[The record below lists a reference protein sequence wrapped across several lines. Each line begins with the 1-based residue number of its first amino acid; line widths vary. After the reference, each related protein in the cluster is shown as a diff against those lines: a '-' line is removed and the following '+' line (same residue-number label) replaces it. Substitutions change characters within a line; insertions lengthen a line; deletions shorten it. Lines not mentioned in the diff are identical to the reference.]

1 LKIEKIYLD
10 TSVISFY
17 YANDAPE
24 KMEIT
29 RSFFAEL
36 QKGAYE
42 VYISVLVLQ
51 ELARCSPERQAEL
64 TEVIKEANVK
74 ILDITEEVERL
85 AGQLVDEGVIP
96 VKYDEDAL
104 HLAVGIFYEVDYL
117 ASWNFKH
124 IVKVKTKR
132 MVTSIAIREGYKGL
146 QIISPTEVLENG

>member
-1 LKIEKIYLD
+1 MKKEKIYLD

-17 YANDAPE
+17 YADDAPE

-29 RSFFAEL
+29 RSFFTEL

-51 ELARCSPERQAEL
+51 EIARCSLKRQAEL

-74 ILDITEEVERL
+74 ILDIAEEVEYL
-85 AGQLVDEGVIP
+85 ARQLVTEGVIP
-96 VKYDEDAL
+96 TKYDEDAL

-132 MVTSIAIREGYKGL
+132 MVTSIAIREGYKGI

>member
-1 LKIEKIYLD
+1 MKKEKIYLD

-17 YANDAPE
+17 YADDAPE

-29 RSFFAEL
+29 RKFFAEL
-36 QKGAYE
+36 QKGEYE

-51 ELARCSPERQAEL
+51 EIAGCSSKRQAEL
-64 TEVIKEANVK
+64 SDVIQAANAK
-74 ILDITEEVERL
+74 ILDITDEVESL
-85 AGQLVDEGVIP
+85 AGQLVAEGVIP

-132 MVTSIAIREGYKGL
+132 MVTSIAIREGYKGI
-146 QIISPTEVLENG
+146 QIITPTEVIENG